1 MYLNAVIE
9 EGLRV
14 APPFPAGLPRVVP
27 LGGDTVC
34 GEWLEAG
41 GRT

>member
-9 EGLRV
+9 EGLRI

-27 LGGDTVC
+27 PGGDTVC

-41 GRT
+41 VRT